1 MNVTGIIAEY
11 NPLHSGHR
19 YHIERS
25 RKETGA
31 DYIIAVMSGDYV
43 QRGEPAVLDKHT
55 RARMALLSGA
65 DLVLE
70 LPFPFC
76 CSSAEDFAASGTGVL
91 DALGVTDTLSFGSES
106 GDLENMKKAARFL
119 AREPEEFRLALKD
132 ALAAGQSFPAAR
144 QTALSQVLGTDA
156 DRKNKDQ
163 VPGAD
168 SLGKPQVPG
177 ADSLGKPQIPGP
189 NSLGKPQI
197 PGTGSLSDSGFL
209 AQPNNI
215 LGIEY
220 LKALRRLD
228 SRIRPFT
235 ISRAGSGYHESSV
248 EEGAFASATALRRL
262 LREGDLSGLKNQ
274 VPPEIL
280 PLFSQ
285 GHFLFPEDCSQILN
299 YAILMAQPGG
309 YVRFNGFSKEL
320 SDRLACQAADGG
332 SWNERI
338 LRLKTRNYTYTRI
351 SRALLSLMLNLTKEE
366 ADSWKDDFGPAPF
379 TRILGFR
386 RTAAPLLSA
395 VKKHS
400 SIPIIAKAADAEKLL
415 PPKTAVMFRRGME
428 ASQIRSSILA
438 GKYGLSPVNE
448 YRRPIQI
455 L

>member
-1 MNVTGIIAEY
+1 
-11 NPLHSGHR
+11 
-19 YHIERS
+19 
-25 RKETGA
+25 
-31 DYIIAVMSGDYV
+31 MSS
-43 QRGEPAVLDKHT
+43 
-55 RARMALLSGA
+55 LS
-65 DLVLE
+65 
-70 LPFPFC
+70 
-76 CSSAEDFAASGTGVL
+76 
-91 DALGVTDTLSFGSES
+91 
-106 GDLENMKKAARFL
+106 
-119 AREPEEFRLALKD
+119 
-132 ALAAGQSFPAAR
+132 
-144 QTALSQVLGTDA
+144 
-156 DRKNKDQ
+156 
-163 VPGAD
+163 
-168 SLGKPQVPG
+168 KPQVPG

-248 EEGAFASATALRRL
+248 EERAFASATALRRL
-262 LREGDLSGLKNQ
+262 LREGDLSGLRNQ

-351 SRALLSLMLNLTKEE
+351 SRALLSLMLELRKEE
-366 ADSWKDDFGPAPF
+366 LTAGKMIDFGPAPF
-379 TRILGFR
+379 KVLAFADI
-386 RTAAPLLSA
+386 AAPLLSA

-400 SIPIIAKAADAEKLL
+400 SIPVIAKAADAEKLL
-415 PPKTAVMFRRGME
+415 PPKAAVMFRRGME
-428 ASQIRSSILA
+428 ASQIRSLILA
-438 GKYGLSPVNE
+438 GKYGLSPVNR

>member
-1 MNVTGIIAEY
+1 MY
-11 NPLHSGHR
+11 
-19 YHIERS
+19 
-25 RKETGA
+25 
-31 DYIIAVMSGDYV
+31 
-43 QRGEPAVLDKHT
+43 RGEPAVLDKHT

-156 DRKNKDQ
+156 DLKNKDQ
-163 VPGAD
+163 VSGAD
-168 SLGKPQVPG
+168 SLGK
-177 ADSLGKPQIPGP
+177 LQIPGP
-189 NSLGKPQI
+189 NGLGKPQI
-197 PGTGSLSDSGFL
+197 PGTGSLSDPGFL

-280 PLFSQ
+280 PLFSH

-366 ADSWKDDFGPAPF
+366 ADSWKDDFDPAPF

-400 SIPIIAKAADAEKLL
+400 SIPVIAKAADAEKLL

-438 GKYGLSPVNE
+438 GKYGFSPVNE

>member
-1 MNVTGIIAEY
+1 M
-11 NPLHSGHR
+11 
-19 YHIERS
+19 
-25 RKETGA
+25 
-31 DYIIAVMSGDYV
+31 
-43 QRGEPAVLDKHT
+43 
-55 RARMALLSGA
+55 
-65 DLVLE
+65 
-70 LPFPFC
+70 
-76 CSSAEDFAASGTGVL
+76 ED
-91 DALGVTDTLSFGSES
+91 
-106 GDLENMKKAARFL
+106 
-119 AREPEEFRLALKD
+119 
-132 ALAAGQSFPAAR
+132 
-144 QTALSQVLGTDA
+144 
-156 DRKNKDQ
+156 
-163 VPGAD
+163 
-168 SLGKPQVPG
+168 
-177 ADSLGKPQIPGP
+177 
-189 NSLGKPQI
+189 
-197 PGTGSLSDSGFL
+197 
-209 AQPNNI
+209 
-215 LGIEY
+215 
-220 LKALRRLD
+220 
-228 SRIRPFT
+228 
-235 ISRAGSGYHESSV
+235 
-248 EEGAFASATALRRL
+248 GAFASATALRRL
-262 LREGDLSGLKNQ
+262 LREGDLSGLRNQ

-299 YAILMAQPGG
+299 YAILMAQPDG

-400 SIPIIAKAADAEKLL
+400 SIPVIAKAADAEKLL